1 MKIGRGLSIMVL
13 VLCAFLMVCCA
24 AQTNTDTAEEFL
36 TNYYTSDYEGRYSSA
51 SDAQAYGE
59 TYDAIFGALVSE
71 DVLESL
77 KANRTPYK
85 YDKLCAEKGVETVV
99 KEVALEGGG
108 ETYTYTVTVDLNGES
123 VDFSGQ
129 IELDR
134 DGKVSYFHEI
144 SNSLAE

>member
-1 MKIGRGLSIMVL
+1 MKIGRVLSIMVL

-36 TNYYTSDYEGRYSSA
+36 TNYYTSDY
-51 SDAQAYGE
+51 DGE

-71 DVLESL
+71 NVLESL